1 VGSGSVASVL
11 PGGVRSSQASAR
23 KGINGATKITGGMFM
38 KKIEKGNSFV
48 GRNVGEIIAIVAA
61 VIAIVSVGMARTS
74 AKVAAAVPDSGNP
87 MVLGMAFDGHQVS
100 NLENTIKY
108 YELID
113 FHVKSKTDWHVDK
126 TLNKLGNTPGAET
139 RQAVMETLSS
149 VSDKPFDITFT
160 EYRGIDRKNWGS
172 LGLGDLLSGHLDIT
186 VMDDCKIDV
195 DKLKAAGVYRDVPLN
210 MPGAGGNGGPMRF
223 AFVQDPDGWFVELF
237 AIMKPAPGAPPEGPK
252 VSNSTATP
260 QNIERLGKQI
270 GFNHIGLDV
279 KDIAKAVG
287 FYSGVL
293 GGDYPPMAPPDPPAG
308 AGAQGGTRAPR
319 MNMMN
324 GWFPQAG
331 TQNNVR
337 LELIGEPGTTVPD
350 EHFGDIN
357 VNYIGFQVT
366 DIDAMYAKVKAAG
379 AITVSDG
386 GIVKTADGRAV
397 VVRDPDVGG
406 FVELWEAKK

>member
-1 VGSGSVASVL
+1 MFTKRFVAV
-11 PGGVRSSQASAR
+11 
-23 KGINGATKITGGMFM
+23 
-38 KKIEKGNSFV
+38 NSFV
-48 GRNVGEIIAIVAA
+48 GRNIGTIIAVGAA
-61 VIAIVSVGMARTS
+61 VIAITSVGMAR
-74 AKVAAAVPDSGNP
+74 AHAGAASPDTGNP
-87 MVLGMAFDGHQVS
+87 LVMGMAFDGHQVS
-100 NLENTIKY
+100 NLDNTIKY
-108 YELID
+108 YELLD

-126 TLNKLGNTPGAET
+126 VLNKLGNTPGAES

-149 VSDKPFDITFT
+149 VSDKPFDIIFT
-160 EYRGIDRKNWGS
+160 EYRGIDRKNWS
-172 LGLGDLLSGHLDIT
+172 NLGLGDLLSGHLDIT

-195 DKLKAAGVYRDVPLN
+195 DKLKAAGVFRDVPMN
-210 MPGAGGNGGPMRF
+210 MPGQGGTNGPMRF

-252 VSNSTATP
+252 VSNSTATM

-279 KDIAKAVG
+279 KDMAKAVG
-287 FYSGVL
+287 FYQGVL
-293 GGDYPPMAPPDPPAG
+293 GGDYPPLAPPAPPASVSVEATPG
-308 AGAQGGTRAPR
+308 ASARGASGPGGGRAAPR

-331 TQNNVR
+331 TDKNVR

-357 VNYIGFQVT
+357 VNYVGFQVT
-366 DIDAMYAKVKAAG
+366 DIDAVYAKVKAAG

-386 GIVKTADGRAV
+386 GIVKTPDGRAV
-397 VVRDPDVGG
+397 IVRDPDVGG
-406 FVELWEAKK
+406 FVELWQAKK